1 VTPAEEKKL
10 MEELGPGASNP
21 CEEFIDINK
30 AAQRMI
36 IDILRHNIK
45 VAKVGTPTIT
55 FVNEIL
61 RRDPKA
67 MAAYTKCR
75 DAACAKPKADDRDK
89 AMAACSADILAK
101 FMPKDLKP

>member
-10 MEELGPGASNP
+10 MVDLGPGASNP

-30 AAQRMI
+30 AAQQMI
-36 IDILRHNIK
+36 VQILRHNIK
-45 VAKVGTPTIT
+45 IAGVGRPTIT

-67 MAAYTKCR
+67 MDAYVKCR
-75 DAACAKPKADDRDK
+75 DRACKGGDPDK
-89 AMAACSADILAK
+89 QSAAMAVCSANILAN
-101 FMPKDLKP
+101 FMPKALKP